1 MKFPVSLLRPAALFA
16 SLVLVVGLWATT
28 AQANT
33 KHPLSGNARYQIGNG
48 LPIPIAFLPVPLG
61 AVEPEPGATV
71 EQTSGVDPKAMKIKA
86 EAMKYGV
93 PGPANK
99 KVIPVFGANPV
110 LFQVMTNLQL
120 SGPKTNATGFLSK
133 SGRTGSNTVSFCAG
147 YVVTPS
153 GTGGCPGPNAGSP
166 IKGIMVYSRTGNQ
179 FGGTGQ
185 GNVGGDADVAF
196 IGSPT
201 AEGKPGGTKCA
212 AGGPGCKVIFAYANP
227 AATGAYGAPFGWSN
241 MTAGV
246 APNPT
251 TGRAYVNANAA
262 GLITNVVAPGPTA
275 DSNPGFANPV
285 TEYGGP
291 YTTGQVFI
299 SVPQAAGQPEVF
311 TITGSDNRVNGVGT
325 ISLVAGS
332 ISNRSLSKP
341 NANRGWMNLTIGKAI
356 PGAPAV
362 PPGGLAAIA
371 GLLAL
376 AGGYVARQRQ
386 TKG

>member
-1 MKFPVSLLRPAALFA
+1 LFA

-33 KHPLSGNARYQIGNG
+33 NHPLTGNARYQIGNG
-48 LPIPIAFLPVPLG
+48 LPIPIAFVPVPLG
-61 AVEPEPGATV
+61 AVKPTPAATV
-71 EQTSGVDPKAMKIKA
+71 EQTTGVDPKAMKIKA
-86 EAMKYGV
+86 EAMQYGV

-120 SGPKTNATGFLSK
+120 SGPKTDATGFLAK
-133 SGRTGSNTVSFCAG
+133 SGRSGPTTVEFCAG
-147 YVVTPS
+147 QVVGPTTNP
-153 GTGGCPGPNAGSP
+153 GCTDPNSGSP
-166 IKGIMVYSRTGNQ
+166 IKGLMVYTATANQ

-201 AEGKPGGTKCA
+201 DEGKPGGTKCNDVNV
-212 AGGPGCKVIFAYANP
+212 GCKVIFAYANP

-241 MTAGV
+241 TTAGV

-251 TGRAYVNANAA
+251 TGRAYVNATAG
-262 GLITNVVAPGPTA
+262 GLITNVVTPGPTA
-275 DSNPGFANPV
+275 NSNPGFANPV

-291 YTTGQVFI
+291 YTTGEVII
-299 SVPQAAGQPEVF
+299 SVPQAAGQPELF
-311 TITGSDNRVNGVGT
+311 TISGSDNRVNGVGT

-332 ISNRSLSKP
+332 MSNRSLSKP

-386 TKG
+386 AKG